1 MTPHVE
7 NTRRRKLEIQ
17 GVGSLVGTVS
27 ARPERRKL
35 VLGAA
40 VGASIPH
47 SDVEIKPFSEPF
59 PAPVCQTP
67 FHRGC
72 WSSFPVNAALVTASL
87 ASAQEIKAINEQ

>member
-1 MTPHVE
+1 M
-7 NTRRRKLEIQ
+7 
-17 GVGSLVGTVS
+17 S
-27 ARPERRKL
+27 AQPERQKL

-47 SDVEIKPFSEPF
+47 SDVEIKLFPEPF

-67 FHRGC
+67 FHRAC